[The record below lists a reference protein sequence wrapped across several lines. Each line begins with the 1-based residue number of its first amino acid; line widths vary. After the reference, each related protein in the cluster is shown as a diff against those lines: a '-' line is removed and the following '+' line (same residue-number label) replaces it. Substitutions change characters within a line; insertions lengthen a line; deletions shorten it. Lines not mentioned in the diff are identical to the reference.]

1 LNTRIHIAIRGAVQ
15 GVGFRPF
22 IFKLANELNLSGY
35 VLNNS
40 SGVFIEAEGNEPIL
54 RTFLSRIEPDKP
66 KLSVITSLEYSFL
79 DLVGYSKFEIRESKD
94 DEDVSAIIL
103 PDIAVCD
110 DCLKEMFDPNDRRY
124 LYPFINCTNCGPRFS
139 IIESLPYDRPNTS
152 MKKFKMCDKCREEY
166 ENPSDRRFHAQPIA
180 CPDCGPQL
188 FLWDE
193 NGNIISEKQSA
204 LNLTVELIRHG
215 KIIALKGLGGFQ
227 LIVDSTNDEAVREL
241 RKRKHREEKPF
252 ALMFPSIESIIEV
265 CEVSETEKRVLCSP
279 ESPIDLLRRKSK
291 IGNMKSEISVT
302 VAPNNPYLGIML
314 PYTPL
319 HHLLMKELNLPL
331 VATSANLSEEPIC
344 IDELEALQKLKG
356 IADYYLVHNR
366 PIVRHVDDSIVRVI
380 MNREMV
386 MRRARGYA
394 PLPVMVSEKYS
405 SLKEKTILA
414 VGGHLK
420 NTVAL
425 KKGSNIFI
433 SQHIG
438 DLSTEESSKTFKK
451 VIADFK
457 LLYNAEPDEIISD
470 LHPEYIS
477 TKYAKHLSEKIE
489 QVQHH
494 YAHIAAC
501 RFENQVEGEALGV
514 SWDGTGYGLDGTVW
528 GGEFFLTDDVS
539 YKHYATFRSFKLP
552 GGEKAIKEPRRSL
565 TGILFEIAGVSFV
578 NEFSDLIENKF
589 TAPEIGIVL
598 NMLSKKINSPITSS
612 AGRLF
617 DAVSS
622 LLGICDRT
630 NYEGQ
635 AAMMLEFTADLN
647 ERGYYPF
654 GIKESEKFQ
663 PEVVGLRRG
672 QRTLRADEPLVQIID
687 WQPIIISII
696 NDIRNDIRP
705 NIISAKFHNT
715 LAKVILEIAKRS
727 ELNKVVLSGGCFQN
741 ALLTERT
748 ISLLQENN
756 YKVYWHQRIP
766 PNDGGIS
773 LGQIAAY
780 MMLSADDSVGKHNHS
795 SKTEKENQLTKEI
808 S

>member
-1 LNTRIHIAIRGAVQ
+1 
-15 GVGFRPF
+15 VGFRPF
-22 IFKLANELNLSGY
+22 IYKLANELNLPGY

-40 SGVFIEAEGNEPIL
+40 SGVFIEAEGSEPIL
-54 RTFLSRIEPDKP
+54 RNFLSRIEADKP
-66 KLSVITSLEYSFL
+66 KLSVITNLEHSFL
-79 DLVGYSKFEIRESKD
+79 DPLGYSKFEIKESEEGD
-94 DEDVSAIIL
+94 DVSALIL

-110 DCLKEMFDPNDRRY
+110 NCLKEMLDPKDRRY

-152 MKKFKMCDKCREEY
+152 MKIFKMCDKCREEY
-166 ENPSDRRFHAQPIA
+166 KNPADRRFHAQPIA

-193 NGNIISEKQSA
+193 GGNIISEKQTA
-204 LNLTVELIRHG
+204 LKETVDLIRQG

-227 LIVDSTNDEAVREL
+227 LIVDATNEEAVREL

-252 ALMFPSIESIIEV
+252 ALMFPSIESIKEV
-265 CEVSETEKRVLCSP
+265 CEVSETEERVLCSP
-279 ESPIDLLRRKSK
+279 ESPIVLLKRKSK
-291 IGNMKSEISVT
+291 IGNPCLAGRQAKSKISVT
-302 VAPNNPYLGIML
+302 VAPHNPYLGAML

-319 HHLLMKELNLPL
+319 HHLLMKELNLPV

-344 IDELEALQKLKG
+344 IDEREALEKLRG
-356 IADYYLVHNR
+356 IADYYLIHNR

-380 MNREMV
+380 LNRELV

-394 PLPVMVSEKYS
+394 PLPIIVAEKYF
-405 SLKEKTILA
+405 SLEEKTVLA

-425 KKGSNIFI
+425 KKGNNIFI

-438 DLSTEESSKTFKK
+438 DLSTEESNITFKK
-451 VIADFK
+451 VIDDFK

-477 TKYAKHLSEKIE
+477 TKYAKHLSEKIK

-494 YAHIAAC
+494 YAHVAAC

-514 SWDGTGYGLDGTVW
+514 SWDGTGYGLDATVW
-528 GGEFFLTDDVS
+528 GGEFFLTDDNS
-539 YKHYATFRSFKLP
+539 YKHFAQFRKFVLP

-565 TGILFEIAGVSFV
+565 TGILFEIAGSSFV
-578 NEFSDLIENKF
+578 DEFSDLIENKF
-589 TAPEIGIVL
+589 TSAEIGILL

-635 AAMMLEFTADLN
+635 AAMMLEFAADWSETN
-647 ERGYYPF
+647 SYSFE
-654 GIKESEKFQ
+654 IKKSDKFQ
-663 PEVVGLRRG
+663 PE
-672 QRTLRADEPLVQIID
+672 ADEPLAQIVD
-687 WQPIIISII
+687 WVPIISSII
-696 NDIRNDIRP
+696 NDIRKDLKP
-705 NIISAKFHNT
+705 SIISTKFHNT
-715 LAKVILEIAKRS
+715 LSQVILEIAKKS
-727 ELNKVVLSGGCFQN
+727 GMKKVVLSGGCFQN

-766 PNDGGIS
+766 PNDGGIA

-780 MMLSADDSVGKHNHS
+780 LMQHLHLNEIEN
-795 SKTEKENQLTKEI
+795 KTLKEI
-808 S
+808 G

>member
-1 LNTRIHIAIRGAVQ
+1 
-15 GVGFRPF
+15 VGFRPF
-22 IFKLANELNLSGY
+22 IYKLANELNLSGY

-40 SGVFIEAEGNEPIL
+40 MGVFIEAEGNEPIL
-54 RTFLSRIEPDKP
+54 RTFLSRIEADKP
-66 KLSVITSLEYSFL
+66 RLSVITSLEHSFL
-79 DLVGYSKFEIRESKD
+79 DPVGFSKFEIKKSEEVD
-94 DEDVSAIIL
+94 DVSALIL
-103 PDIAVCD
+103 PDIALCD
-110 DCLKEMFDPNDRRY
+110 DCLKEMLNPNDRRY

-166 ENPSDRRFHAQPIA
+166 ENPSDRRFHAQPTA
-180 CPDCGPQL
+180 CPECGPQL

-193 NGNIISEKQSA
+193 NGNVISEKQSA
-204 LNLTVELIRHG
+204 LKRTVDLIHQG

-227 LIVDSTNDEAVREL
+227 LIVDATNDEAVREL

-252 ALMFPSIESIIEV
+252 ALMFPSIESIRAK
-265 CEVSETEKRVLCSP
+265 CEVSEIEERVLCSP
-279 ESPIDLLRRKSK
+279 ESPIVLLRRKSK
-291 IGNMKSEISVT
+291 IGNLKSEISVT
-302 VAPNNPYLGIML
+302 VAPNNPYLGVML

-319 HHLLMKELNLPL
+319 HHLIINELNLPL

-344 IDELEALQKLKG
+344 IDELEALERLRG

-380 MNREMV
+380 MNRELV

-394 PLPVMVSEKYS
+394 PLPVIVSEKYS
-405 SLKEKTILA
+405 SLKEKTIFA

-425 KKGSNIFI
+425 KKGNNIFI

-451 VIADFK
+451 VIVDFK

-477 TKYAKHLSEKIE
+477 TKYAKHLSKKIE

-494 YAHIAAC
+494 YAHVAAC

-539 YKHYATFRSFKLP
+539 YKHYAAFRSFKLP

-565 TGILFEIAGVSFV
+565 TGILFEIACVSFV

-589 TAPEIGIVL
+589 TTPEIGIVL

-647 ERGYYPF
+647 ERGYYTF
-654 GIKESEKFQ
+654 EIKESEKI
-663 PEVVGLRRG
+663 
-672 QRTLRADEPLVQIID
+672 IID

-696 NDIRNDIRP
+696 NDLRKDI
-705 NIISAKFHNT
+705 NSSVISTKFHNT
-715 LAKVILEIAKRS
+715 LATVILEVVKKS
-727 ELNKVVLSGGCFQN
+727 GMSKVVLSGGCFQN

-766 PNDGGIS
+766 SNDGGIS

-780 MMLSADDSVGKHNHS
+780 MMLSTPDSVGKHNHS

>member
-1 LNTRIHIAIRGAVQ
+1 MNTRIHIAIRGAVQ

-22 IFKLANELNLSGY
+22 IYKLANELNLSGY

-54 RTFLSRIEPDKP
+54 RTFLSRIEADKP
-66 KLSVITSLEYSFL
+66 KLSVITSLEHSFL
-79 DLVGYSKFEIRESKD
+79 DPLGYSKFEIKESQEN
-94 DEDVSAIIL
+94 EDISALIL

-110 DCLKEMFDPNDRRY
+110 DCLKEMLNPNDRRY

-152 MKKFKMCDKCREEY
+152 MKNFKMCDKCREEY

-180 CPDCGPQL
+180 CPECGPQL

-204 LNLTVELIRHG
+204 LKQTINFIRQG

-227 LIVDSTNDEAVREL
+227 LLVDSTNDEALREL

-252 ALMFPSIESIIEV
+252 ALMFPSIESVKEV
-265 CEVSETEKRVLCSP
+265 CEVSEIEERVLCSP
-279 ESPIDLLRRKSK
+279 ESSIVLLKRKSK
-291 IGNMKSEISVT
+291 IGNPCLAGRLAKSEISVT
-302 VAPNNPYLGIML
+302 VAPHNPYLGAML

-319 HHLLMKELNLPL
+319 HHLLMKELNLPV
-331 VATSANLSEEPIC
+331 VATSANLAEEPIC
-344 IDELEALQKLKG
+344 IDEYEAIGRLKR
-356 IADYYLVHNR
+356 IADYYLIHNR

-380 MNREMV
+380 MNRELV

-394 PLPVMVSEKYS
+394 PLPVMVNEKFDL
-405 SLKEKTILA
+405 LKEKTILA

-425 KKGSNIFI
+425 KKGNNIFI

-438 DLSTEESSKTFKK
+438 DLSTEESNKTFKK

-477 TKYAKHLSEKIE
+477 TKYAKQLSENIE

-494 YAHIAAC
+494 YAHVAAC

-539 YKHYATFRSFKLP
+539 FKHFGTFRSFKLP

-565 TGILFEIAGVSFV
+565 SGILFEIAGVSFV

-589 TAPEIGIVL
+589 TSAEIGIL
-598 NMLSKKINSPITSS
+598 INMLSKNINSPITSS

-635 AAMMLEFTADLN
+635 AAMMLEFAGDLKEN
-647 ERGYYPF
+647 GSYPF
-654 GIKESEKFQ
+654 ELKEKDK
-663 PEVVGLRRG
+663 L
-672 QRTLRADEPLVQIID
+672 IID
-687 WQPIIISII
+687 WQSIIISMIKDLRK
-696 NDIRNDIRP
+696 DIKSSV
-705 NIISAKFHNT
+705 ISTKFHNT
-715 LAKVILEIAKRS
+715 LAKVILEVAKKS
-727 ELNKVVLSGGCFQN
+727 EMSKVVLSGGCFQN

-748 ISLLQENN
+748 INLLQENN

-780 MMLSADDSVGKHNHS
+780 MMLSNSGSVGKHNQRS
-795 SKTEKENQLTKEI
+795 ETEKENQLTKEI

>member
-1 LNTRIHIAIRGAVQ
+1 M
-15 GVGFRPF
+15 
-22 IFKLANELNLSGY
+22 
-35 VLNNS
+35 LNNS
-40 SGVFIEAEGNEPIL
+40 SGVFIEAEGSESIL
-54 RTFLSRIEPDKP
+54 RNFLSRIEADKP
-66 KLSVITSLEYSFL
+66 KLSVITSLEHSFL
-79 DLVGYSKFEIRESKD
+79 DPLGYSKFEIKKSEEGD
-94 DEDVSAIIL
+94 DVSAFIL
-103 PDIAVCD
+103 PDMAVCD
-110 DCLKEMFDPNDRRY
+110 DCLKEMLNPNNSRY

-152 MKKFKMCDKCREEY
+152 MKNFKMCDKCREEY

-180 CPDCGPQL
+180 CPECGPQL

-193 NGNIISEKQSA
+193 NGNIFSEKQSA
-204 LNLTVELIRHG
+204 LKQTVDLIRQG

-227 LIVDSTNDEAVREL
+227 LIVDATNDEAVREL

-252 ALMFPSIESIIEV
+252 ALMFPSVESVKEV
-265 CEVSETEKRVLCSP
+265 CEVSETEERVLCSP
-279 ESPIDLLRRKSK
+279 ESPIILLKRKSK
-291 IGNMKSEISVT
+291 IGNPISKISVT
-302 VAPNNPYLGIML
+302 VAPHNPYLGAML

-319 HHLLMKELNLPL
+319 HHLLMKKLNLPL

-344 IDELEALQKLKG
+344 IDEYEALERLKG
-356 IADYYLVHNR
+356 IADYYLIHNR

-380 MNREMV
+380 MNRELV

-394 PLPVMVSEKYS
+394 PLPVMVNEKYS
-405 SLKEKTILA
+405 LLKEKTILA

-425 KKGSNIFI
+425 KKGNNIFI

-438 DLSTEESSKTFKK
+438 DLSTEESNKTFKK
-451 VIADFK
+451 VIDDFK
-457 LLYNAEPDEIISD
+457 LLYNAEPEIIISD

-477 TKYAKHLSEKIE
+477 TKYAKQLSEKIE

-494 YAHIAAC
+494 YAHVAAC
-501 RFENQVEGEALGV
+501 RFENQVEGDALGV

-528 GGEFFLTDDVS
+528 GGEFFLTDDNS
-539 YKHYATFRSFKLP
+539 YKHFAQFRKFVLP

-589 TAPEIGIVL
+589 TSAEIGILL
-598 NMLSKKINSPITSS
+598 NMLSKKINSPVTSS

-635 AAMMLEFTADLN
+635 AAMMLEFAADLN
-647 ERGYYPF
+647 EKGSYPF
-654 GIKESEKFQ
+654 EIKETDK
-663 PEVVGLRRG
+663 L
-672 QRTLRADEPLVQIID
+672 IID
-687 WQPIIISII
+687 WQPILISMI
-696 NDIRNDIRP
+696 NDLRKDI
-705 NIISAKFHNT
+705 NSSFISTKFHNT
-715 LAKVILEIAKRS
+715 LAKVILEIVKRS

-748 ISLLQENN
+748 INLLQENK

-766 PNDGGIS
+766 PNDGGIA

-780 MMLSADDSVGKHNHS
+780 MMLSNSDSVGKHNQHS
-795 SKTEKENQLTKEI
+795 ETEKENQLTKEI